1 MANKRKTRKVSKRVM
16 EMQNDS
22 TTVWGKNPELETFW
36 GELASG
42 KKVILIYKGGI
53 HTYVTMPKRFSTKHE
68 TMMTAFKE
76 DPTVLAILSSNP
88 SQDAYEEYLYPKA
101 KDKSV
106 KYVIDHYARYFKP
119 ILSGDK
125 LRVPL

>member
-1 MANKRKTRKVSKRVM
+1 MANKRKTRKVSKRVT
-16 EMQNDS
+16 EMWNDS

-42 KKVILIYKGGI
+42 KKLVLVHKGGI
-53 HTYVTMPKRFSTKHE
+53 HTYVNMPKKFSAKYQ
-68 TMMTAFKE
+68 TMMTAFNE
-76 DPTVLAILSSNP
+76 DPTVVAILSSNP

-119 ILSGDK
+119 IMAGDK